1 MRWPRVTKRERHLSS
16 WMKWGVGQENMQKN
30 YVPNRRKVQP
40 EVWGGSVYMEGS
52 GASLR
57 SSWSG
62 LHDEETG
69 GKEERPWE
77 ASLHY
82 ASWATVRTLYFIWGI
97 VGAWALFY
105 RQSSVEGFGAR
116 EWQNN
121 MIWAVVL
128 GEWFSNL
135 RKRRKSHIEASYLIL
150 INQGSSGRSGSESP
164 ETQPSSPSFSCLSQR
179 PHRTLRTLS
188 IREVAGPGVQDGN
201 KL

>member
-1 MRWPRVTKRERHLSS
+1 MTPDW
-16 WMKWGVGQENMQKN
+16 
-30 YVPNRRKVQP
+30 VPEWNEELAKQTCRRIMSPAEGKFSP
-40 EVWGGSVYMEGS
+40 KSEVAAYTWSVLEPAS
-52 GASLR
+52 GAAGAGCMTRRQEGRKS
-57 SSWSG
+57 
-62 LHDEETG
+62 
-69 GKEERPWE
+69 ERPWE
-77 ASLHY
+77 ARLHY
-82 ASWATVRTLYFIWGI
+82 ASWATVRTLYFIRGI

-105 RQSSVEGFGAR
+105 WQSSVEGFGAR

-135 RKRRKSHIEASYLIL
+135 RRRRKSHIEASYLIL

-164 ETQPSSPSFSCLSQR
+164 ETRPLPPSFSFLSQR